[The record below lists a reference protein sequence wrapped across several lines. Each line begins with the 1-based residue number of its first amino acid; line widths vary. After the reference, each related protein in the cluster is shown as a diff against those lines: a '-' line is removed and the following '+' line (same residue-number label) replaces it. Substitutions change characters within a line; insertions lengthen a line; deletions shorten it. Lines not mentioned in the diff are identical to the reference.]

1 MKNPITDFNAI
12 GIKLASPERMKE
24 WSYGEITKPETIN
37 YRTQRSERGG
47 LFDERIFGPEK
58 DFECYCAKYRGIR
71 FKGIICEK
79 CGVEI
84 TRAIVRRERMGH
96 IELAAPVSHIWFLR
110 GIPSRIGLL
119 LNLPVAELEKVIY
132 FAAYIVTNVNESD
145 KENLLKELDREY
157 KSKVKSLEDKRSK
170 DKFKE
175 LLTAAKKEIDGIKVG
190 LILDEMT
197 YHKYSLK
204 YSSAFEAGIG
214 AEAVFA
220 MFKKLDMKK
229 LETHLETS
237 LEKAGAVE
245 RAKLYKRLA
254 LARAMLRSGVRPEWM
269 FLTVIPVIPP
279 GLRPMVA
286 LEGGRHAT
294 SDVNDLYRRVIN
306 RNNRLKKLVEIDAPE
321 VILRNEKRILQ
332 EAVDALIDN
341 SIRHGSTSAAMSQT
355 QRRQLKSLADT
366 LKGKQGLFRQ
376 NLLGKRVDYSG
387 RSVIVVGP
395 DLKLNQCGLPK
406 HMALELFRPFVIAK
420 LLEQGLAFNIRGANR
435 LIDEGIP
442 EVWANL
448 EDVIKGKYVLLNRA
462 PTLHRLGIQAFNPT
476 LIEGNAIQV
485 HPLVCS
491 AFNADF
497 DGDQMAVHV
506 PLSDQAQAEAKELM
520 AANKNLLKPGSGDPV
535 VNPGLDIVLGC
546 FWMTKYVEGE
556 KGEGKI
562 FATPN
567 SAITAY
573 DFGVVGF
580 RAKIKVMG
588 TDTAKY
594 TQYEGKPFETTVGRL
609 LFNSVLPSDFPF
621 INADVTKKAL
631 ANMVDDLITR
641 YGIDGT
647 PQVLDKIKAFGYR
660 YVTKSGITWSLSDV
674 KVPPEKKEI
683 VKAARKEEEM
693 ILNQWQEG
701 LLSTDEKYDKVIE
714 IWKKVEIDIEKVVPL
729 GLPKNGPVMDMLNSG
744 ARGSIKQV
752 TKMVGIKGLTQ
763 GPSGRV
769 IDFPMVPSLKEG
781 LSPLE
786 YFISTHGSRKG
797 LTDTAL
803 NTAKAGYLT
812 RRLVDVAQDVVV
824 IDADCGEKEG
834 IHLTVENA
842 SGIEITL
849 GRSSRGRVMAKDVIG
864 GDGKVVFK
872 KGSLLGRDEAQLVEK
887 SGATEIFV
895 RSPLTCK
902 TLRGVCQQC
911 YGMDLGRGTLVA
923 MGETVGIVAAQA
935 IGEPGTQLTMRT
947 FHAGGA
953 AGEDITMGLPRVEDI
968 FERQTPK
975 AQAVVCK
982 LDGFIADIKQGE
994 KEDLIIVV
1002 LSRDPKKEK
1011 KDATDKEKEKDIKEA
1026 EHSVSFRRSPIVK
1039 IGQDVKAGDLLT
1051 NGYADIDELFKYGGI
1066 DRAQRYIISE
1076 INKIYETQG
1085 ASISRKHCEVIV
1097 RQMFSRRKIKVSGD
1111 TRFSVGD
1118 IVEESEL
1125 AVENARVGKLGKEL
1139 AKGDNL
1145 VLGITEVALTKES
1158 FLSAASFQN
1167 TSRVLIEAAV
1177 QGATDRLYG
1186 LKENVILG
1194 RLIPAG
1200 TGFHSNR
1207 VAPEYD
1213 PEDDLPPRE
1222 IIQA

>member
-1 MKNPITDFNAI
+1 MKNPATDFNAI
-12 GIKLASPERMKE
+12 GIKLASPERIKE
-24 WSYGEITKPETIN
+24 WSHGEVTKPETIN

-58 DFECYCAKYRGIR
+58 DFECYCGKYKGIR
-71 FKGIICEK
+71 YKGIICEK

-132 FAAYIVTNVNESD
+132 FAAYVVTSVNEHE
-145 KENLLKELDREY
+145 KENLLKELDQEY
-157 KSKVKSLEDKRSK
+157 KSKVKSLEAKGAK
-170 DKFKE
+170 DKMKE
-175 LLTAAKKEIDGIKVG
+175 LLTAAKKEIDGISVG

-214 AEAVFA
+214 AEAVYA
-220 MFKKLDMKK
+220 MFQKLDLKK
-229 LETHLETS
+229 LETHMFTTLER
-237 LEKAGAVE
+237 AGAVE
-245 RAKLYKRLA
+245 RVKLYKRLS
-254 LARAMLRSGVRPEWM
+254 LVKAMLRSGVRPEWM
-269 FLTVIPVIPP
+269 FLTSIPVIPP
-279 GLRPMVA
+279 GMRPMVA

-306 RNNRLKKLVEIDAPE
+306 RNNRLKKLLEIDAPE

-366 LKGKQGLFRQ
+366 LKGKGGLFRQ

-395 DLKLNQCGLPK
+395 ELKLNQCGLPK

-442 EVWANL
+442 EVWGNL
-448 EDVIKGKYVLLNRA
+448 EQVIKGKYVLLNRA

-506 PLSDQAQAEAKELM
+506 PLSDEAQAEAKELM

-535 VNPGLDIVLGC
+535 VNPGQDIVLGC
-546 FWMTKYVEGE
+546 YWMTKVISGD

-567 SAITAY
+567 AAITAY

-588 TDTAKY
+588 TETEKY
-594 TQYEGKPFETTVGRL
+594 KQFEGKPFETTVGRL

-621 INADVTKKAL
+621 LNKEVTKKEL
-631 ANMVDDLITR
+631 ANTVDDLITR

-660 YVTKSGITWSLSDV
+660 YVTKSGITFSIADV
-674 KVPPEKKEI
+674 KVPEEKAAI
-683 VKAARKEEEM
+683 VKEARKEEEEVM
-693 ILNQWQEG
+693 NHYEEG
-701 LLSTDEKYDKVIE
+701 LISHEEKYRKNIE
-714 IWKKVEIDIEKVVPL
+714 IWTRVQSAIEKVVPN
-729 GLPKNGPVMDMLNSG
+729 GLPVNGSVIDMITSG
-744 ARGSIKQV
+744 ARGTIKSV
-752 TKMVGIKGLTQ
+752 SLMVGMKGLTQ
-763 GPSGRV
+763 GPSGRI
-769 IDFPMVPSLKEG
+769 IDFAMVPSLKEG

-824 IDADCGEKEG
+824 IEEDCGEKDG
-834 IHLTVENA
+834 IHLTKEKA
-842 SGIEITL
+842 LGIEITIA
-849 GRSSRGRVMAKDVIG
+849 RNSRGRVLAKDAIG
-864 GDGKVVFK
+864 EGGKVVYK
-872 KGSLLGRDEAQLVEK
+872 KGTLLGRDEAQVVEK
-887 SGATEIFV
+887 AGVEEVFV
-895 RSPLTCK
+895 RSPLACK
-902 TLRGVCQQC
+902 TLRGVCQKC

-923 MGETVGIVAAQA
+923 LGETVGIVAAQA

-982 LDGFIADIKQGE
+982 IDGVVSDIKQGE

-1002 LSRDPKKEK
+1002 LGEAEGKKEK
-1011 KDATDKEKEKDIKEA
+1011 EAKEV
-1026 EHSVSFRRSPIVK
+1026 EHSVSFRRSPLVK
-1039 IGQDVKAGDLLT
+1039 VGAQVKAGDLIT
-1051 NGYADIDELFKYGGI
+1051 DGYADIDELYKFGGL

-1085 ASISRKHCEVIV
+1085 ASIARKHVEVIV
-1097 RQMFSRRKIKVSGD
+1097 RQMFSRRKIKIVGD
-1111 TRFSVGD
+1111 TRFSVGNT
-1118 IVEESEL
+1118 VEESTL
-1125 AVENARVGKLGKEL
+1125 NVENARVKAEGGEE
-1139 AKGDNL
+1139 AKGEQL
-1145 VLGITEVALTKES
+1145 VLGITDVALTKES

-1177 QGATDRLYG
+1177 QGSIDKLYG

-1200 TGFHSNR
+1200 TGFGANK
-1207 VAPEYD
+1207 VEPVYD
-1213 PEDDLPPRE
+1213 EEDNLPPRE

>member
-12 GIKLASPERMKE
+12 GIKLASPERMRE
-24 WSYGEITKPETIN
+24 WSYGEVTKPETIN

-58 DFECYCAKYRGIR
+58 DFECYCGKYRGIR
-71 FKGIICEK
+71 YKGITCEK

-84 TRAIVRRERMGH
+84 TRAIVRRERIGH

-132 FAAYIVTNVNESD
+132 FAAYVITEVNENE
-145 KENLLKELDREY
+145 KESLLKELDQEY
-157 KSKVKSLEDKRSK
+157 KSKVKSLEAKGAK
-170 DKFKE
+170 EKMKE
-175 LLTAAKKEIDGIKVG
+175 LLVVAKKEIEGIKVG
-190 LILDEMT
+190 LILDELT

-214 AEAVFA
+214 AEAVYK
-220 MFKKLDMKK
+220 MFKKIDLAK
-229 LETHLETS
+229 LEKHMQTS

-254 LARAMLRSGVRPEWM
+254 LVRAMLRSGVRPEWM
-269 FLTVIPVIPP
+269 FLTVVPIIPP

-448 EDVIKGKYVLLNRA
+448 EDVIRGKFVLLNRA

-485 HPLVCS
+485 HPLVCA

-506 PLSDQAQAEAKELM
+506 PLSDQAQAEARELM
-520 AANKNLLKPGSGDPV
+520 ASNKNLLKPGSGDPV
-535 VNPGLDIVLGC
+535 VNPKLDIVLGC
-546 FWMTKYVEGE
+546 YWMTKTLEGE

-567 SAITAY
+567 AAITAY

-580 RAKIKVMG
+580 RSKIKVVG
-588 TDTAKY
+588 TDSPKY
-594 TQYEGKPFETTVGRL
+594 AIYEGKPFETTVGRL
-609 LFNSVLPSDFPF
+609 LLNSVLPKDFPYVNKE
-621 INADVTKKAL
+621 ILQKDL

-641 YGIDGT
+641 YGMDGT
-647 PQVLDKIKAFGYR
+647 PDALDKIKAFGYKYITR
-660 YVTKSGITWSLSDV
+660 SGITWSLSDV
-674 KVPPEKKEI
+674 KVPVEKPAI
-683 VKAARKEEEM
+683 VKAARAHELEV
-693 ILNQWQEG
+693 LNQWTEG
-701 LLSTDEKYDKVIE
+701 LLSNEEKYRKVIE
-714 IWKKVEIDIEKVVPL
+714 IWKEVQTEIEKKVPA
-729 GLPKNGPVMDMLNSG
+729 GLPKNGPVMDMITSG
-744 ARGSIKQV
+744 ARGNLKQV
-752 TKMVGIKGLTQ
+752 SMMVGMKGLTQ
-763 GPSGRV
+763 GPNGRI

-812 RRLVDVAQDVVV
+812 RRLVDVSQDVVV
-824 IDADCGEKEG
+824 IEEDCGERDG
-834 IHLTVENA
+834 IRLVRENA

-849 GRSSRGRVMAKDVIG
+849 ARLSRGRVLSADVVG
-864 GDGKVVFK
+864 SDGKVVYK
-872 KGSLLGRDEAQLVEK
+872 KGTLIGRDEAQVVEK
-887 SGATEIFV
+887 CGAEEVNV

-902 TLRGVCQQC
+902 TLRGVCQKC
-911 YGMDLGRGTLVA
+911 YGMDLARGALVA
-923 MGETVGIVAAQA
+923 LGETVGIVAAQA

-982 LDGFIADIKQGE
+982 VNGVVTDIKQGE
-994 KEDLIIVV
+994 KDDLILVV
-1002 LSRDPKKEK
+1002 LGDADTKKEK
-1011 KDATDKEKEKDIKEA
+1011 EAKEV

-1039 IGQDVKAGDLLT
+1039 VGQAVKAGDQLT
-1051 NGYADIDELFKYGGI
+1051 DGYADIEELFRFGGV

-1085 ASISRKHCEVIV
+1085 ASISRKHVEVIV
-1097 RQMFSRRKIKVSGD
+1097 RQMFSRRKIRNSGD
-1111 TRFSVGD
+1111 TKFSIGD
-1118 IVEESEL
+1118 VVEESEL
-1125 AVENARVGKLGKEL
+1125 NVENAKVKGEGGEE

-1177 QGATDRLYG
+1177 QGSVDRLYG

-1200 TGFHSNR
+1200 TGFHTNR
-1207 VAPEYD
+1207 VEPEYD

>member
-1 MKNPITDFNAI
+1 MNNPSTDFNAI
-12 GIKLASPERMKE
+12 GIKLASPERIKE
-24 WSYGEITKPETIN
+24 WSHGEVTKPETIN

-58 DFECYCAKYRGIR
+58 DFECYCGKYKGIR
-71 FKGIICEK
+71 YKGIICEK

-84 TRAIVRRERMGH
+84 TRAIVRRDRMGH

-132 FAAYIVTNVNESD
+132 FAAYVVTKVDERE
-145 KENLLKELDREY
+145 KEELLKLLDHEY
-157 KSKVKSLEDKRSK
+157 KSKVKSLEAKGAK
-170 DKFKE
+170 DKMKE
-175 LLTAAKKEIDGIKVG
+175 LLTAAKKEIDGISVG

-214 AEAVFA
+214 AEAVYA
-220 MFKKLDMKK
+220 MFQKLDLKKLQ
-229 LETHLETS
+229 THMQTT

-245 RAKLYKRLA
+245 RVKLYKRLS
-254 LARAMLRSGVRPEWM
+254 LVKAMLRSGVRPEWM
-269 FLTVIPVIPP
+269 FLTAIPVIPP
-279 GLRPMVA
+279 GMRPMVA

-306 RNNRLKKLVEIDAPE
+306 RNNRLKKLIEIDAPE

-366 LKGKQGLFRQ
+366 LKGKGGLFRQ

-442 EVWANL
+442 EVWGNL

-506 PLSDQAQAEAKELM
+506 PLSDEAQAEAKELM
-520 AANKNLLKPGSGDPV
+520 ASNKNLLKPGSGDPV
-535 VNPGLDIVLGC
+535 VNPGQDIVLGC
-546 FWMTKYVEGE
+546 FWMTKIVEGE

-567 SAITAY
+567 ASITAY
-573 DFGVVGF
+573 DFGIVGF

-588 TDTAKY
+588 TDTDKY
-594 TQYEGKPFETTVGRL
+594 KQYEGKPFETTVGRL

-621 INADVTKKAL
+621 INKVVTKKDL

-647 PQVLDKIKAFGYR
+647 PQALDKIKAFGYK
-660 YVTKSGITWSLSDV
+660 YVTKSGVTWSLSDV
-674 KVPPEKKEI
+674 KVPPEKKAI
-683 VKAARKEEEM
+683 VASARKEELEVM
-693 ILNQWQEG
+693 ESYEEG
-701 LLSTDEKYDKVIE
+701 LLSADEKYRKVIE
-714 IWKKVEIDIEKVVPL
+714 IWTRVQNEIEKVVPN
-729 GLPKNGPVMDMLNSG
+729 GLPLNGPVMDMITSG

-752 TKMVGIKGLTQ
+752 SLMVGMKGLTQ
-763 GPSGRV
+763 GPSGRI

-781 LSPLE
+781 LTPLE
-786 YFISTHGSRKG
+786 YFISTHGARKG
-797 LTDTAL
+797 MTDTAL

-824 IDADCGEKEG
+824 IEEDCGEKDG
-834 IHLTVENA
+834 IRLTKENA
-842 SGIEITL
+842 LGIEITM
-849 GRSSRGRVMAKDVIG
+849 GRNCRGRVLAKDAVG
-864 GDGKVVFK
+864 TGGKVIFK
-872 KGSLLGRDEAQLVEK
+872 KGSLLGRDEAKLVEM
-887 SGATEIFV
+887 SGVDEVFV
-895 RSPLTCK
+895 HSPLVCK
-902 TLRGVCQQC
+902 TLRGVCQKC
-911 YGMDLGRGTLVA
+911 YGMDLGRGTMVA
-923 MGETVGIVAAQA
+923 LGETVGIVAAQA

-982 LDGFIADIKQGE
+982 IDGVVSDIKNGE
-994 KEDLIIVV
+994 KDDLIIVV
-1002 LSRDPKKEK
+1002 LGDESSKKEK
-1011 KDATDKEKEKDIKEA
+1011 EVKEV
-1026 EHSVSFRRSPIVK
+1026 EHSVSFRRSPLVK
-1039 IGQDVKAGDLLT
+1039 VGATVKAGDLIT
-1051 NGYADIDELFKYGGI
+1051 DGYADIDELYKFGGL
-1066 DRAQRYIISE
+1066 DRAQRYIIAE

-1085 ASISRKHCEVIV
+1085 ASISRKHVEVIV
-1097 RQMFSRRKIKVSGD
+1097 RQMFSRRKIKHVGD
-1111 TRFSVGD
+1111 TKFSIGNT
-1118 IVEESEL
+1118 IEESAL
-1125 AVENARVGKLGKEL
+1125 NVENARVKAEGGEE
-1139 AKGDNL
+1139 AKGEQL
-1145 VLGITEVALTKES
+1145 VLGITDVALTKES

-1177 QGATDRLYG
+1177 QGSVDKLYG

-1200 TGFHSNR
+1200 TGFHTNR
-1207 VAPEYD
+1207 VEPEYD

-1222 IIQA
+1222 IVQA

>member
-1 MKNPITDFNAI
+1 MNNPSTDFNAI
-12 GIKLASPERMKE
+12 RIKLASPERIKE
-24 WSYGEITKPETIN
+24 WSHGEVTKPETIN

-58 DFECYCAKYRGIR
+58 DFECYCGKYKGIR
-71 FKGIICEK
+71 YKGIICEK

-119 LNLPVAELEKVIY
+119 LNLPVAELERVIY
-132 FAAYIVTNVNESD
+132 FAAYVITSVNQSE
-145 KENLLKELDREY
+145 KENLLKQLDQEY
-157 KSKVKSLEDKRSK
+157 KSKVKSLEAKGAK
-170 DKFKE
+170 DKMKE
-175 LLTAAKKEIDGIKVG
+175 LLTAAKKEIDGISVG

-220 MFKKLDMKK
+220 MFKKLDLKK
-229 LETHLETS
+229 LESHLVTS
-237 LEKAGAVE
+237 LERAGAVE
-245 RAKLYKRLA
+245 RVKLYKRLS
-254 LARAMLRSGVRPEWM
+254 LVKAMIRSGVRPEWM
-269 FLTVIPVIPP
+269 FLTVIPIIPP
-279 GLRPMVA
+279 GMRPMVA

-306 RNNRLKKLVEIDAPE
+306 RNNRLRKLVEIDAPE

-366 LKGKQGLFRQ
+366 LKGKGGLFRQ

-420 LLEQGLAFNIRGANR
+420 LLDQGLAFNIRGANR
-435 LIDEGIP
+435 LIDDGIP
-442 EVWANL
+442 EVWGNL
-448 EDVIKGKYVLLNRA
+448 ENVIKGKYVLLNRA

-506 PLSDQAQAEAKELM
+506 PLSDEAQAEARELM
-520 AANKNLLKPGSGDPV
+520 ASNKNLLKPGSGDPV
-535 VNPGLDIVLGC
+535 VNPGQDIVLGC
-546 FWMTKYVEGE
+546 YWMTKIVEGE
-556 KGEGKI
+556 RGEGKI

-567 SAITAY
+567 AAITAY

-580 RAKIKVMG
+580 RSKIKVMG
-588 TDTAKY
+588 TETEKY
-594 TQYEGKPFETTVGRL
+594 DVYEGKPFETTVGRL
-609 LFNSVLPSDFPF
+609 LFNSVLPKDFPY
-621 INADVTKKAL
+621 INKEVTKRDL

-647 PQVLDKIKAFGYR
+647 PQALDKIKAFGYK

-674 KVPPEKKEI
+674 KVPPEKTAI
-683 VKAARKEEEM
+683 VKSARAEEELV
-693 ILNQWQEG
+693 LNAFEDG
-701 LLSTDEKYDKVIE
+701 LLSVEEKYRKIIE
-714 IWKKVEIDIEKVVPL
+714 IWSRVQSEIEKVVPK
-729 GLPKNGPVMDMLNSG
+729 GFPANGPVMDMITSG
-744 ARGSIKQV
+744 ARGSIKQLSL
-752 TKMVGIKGLTQ
+752 MVGMKGLTQ
-763 GPSGRV
+763 GPSGRI
-769 IDFPMVPSLKEG
+769 IDFPMIPSLKEG
-781 LSPLE
+781 LTPLE
-786 YFISTHGSRKG
+786 YFISTHGARKG
-797 LTDTAL
+797 MTDTAL

-812 RRLVDVAQDVVV
+812 RRLVDVSQDVVV
-824 IDADCGEKEG
+824 LEEDCGEKDG
-834 IHLTVENA
+834 IRLTKENA
-842 SGIEITL
+842 HGIEITIS
-849 GRSSRGRVMAKDVIG
+849 RNCRGRVLAKDAAVG
-864 GDGKVVFK
+864 GKVIYK
-872 KGSLLGRDEAQLVEK
+872 KGSLLGRDEAKAVEEA
-887 SGATEIFV
+887 GVDEVFV
-895 RSPLTCK
+895 RSPLVCK
-902 TLRGVCQQC
+902 TLRGVCQKC
-911 YGMDLGRGTLVA
+911 YGMDLGRGVYVA
-923 MGETVGIVAAQA
+923 LGETVGIVAAQA

-982 LDGFIADIKQGE
+982 EDGVISDIKHGE
-994 KEDLIIVV
+994 KDDLIIVV
-1002 LSRDPKKEK
+1002 LAEAEGKKEK
-1011 KDATDKEKEKDIKEA
+1011 EVKEI

-1039 IGQDVKAGDLLT
+1039 EGARVKAGDLLT
-1051 NGYADIDELFKYGGI
+1051 DGYADIDELHKFGGL
-1066 DRAQRYIISE
+1066 DRAQRYIIAE

-1085 ASISRKHCEVIV
+1085 ASIARKHVEIIV
-1097 RQMFSRRKIKVSGD
+1097 RQMFSRRKIKVAGD
-1111 TRFSVGD
+1111 TRFSVGN
-1118 IVEESEL
+1118 IVEESTL
-1125 AVENARVGKLGKEL
+1125 NIENARVKAEGGEE
-1139 AKGDNL
+1139 AKGEQL
-1145 VLGITEVALTKES
+1145 VLGITDVALTKQS

-1177 QGATDRLYG
+1177 QGATDHLYG

-1207 VAPEYD
+1207 VEPEYD

>member
-1 MKNPITDFNAI
+1 MNNPTTDFNAI
-12 GIKLASPERMKE
+12 GIKLASPERIRE
-24 WSYGEITKPETIN
+24 WSFGEVTKPETIN

-58 DFECYCAKYRGIR
+58 DFECYCGKYKGIR
-71 FKGIICEK
+71 YKGIICEK

-84 TRAIVRRERMGH
+84 TRAIVRRERLGH

-119 LNLPVAELEKVIY
+119 LNLPVAELERVIY
-132 FAAYIVTNVNESD
+132 FAAYIVTSVNEAE
-145 KENLLKELDREY
+145 KENLLKQLDQEY
-157 KSKVKSLEDKRSK
+157 KSKVKSLEAKGAK
-170 DKFKE
+170 DKMKE
-175 LLTAAKKEIDGIKVG
+175 LLTAAKKEIDSISVG

-214 AEAVFA
+214 AEAVYA
-220 MFKKLDMKK
+220 MFKKLDLKK
-229 LETHLETS
+229 LEAHLVTA

-245 RAKLYKRLA
+245 RVKLYKRLS
-254 LARAMLRSGVRPEWM
+254 LTRAMLRSGVRPEWM
-269 FLTVIPVIPP
+269 FLSVIPIIPP
-279 GLRPMVA
+279 GMRPMVA

-366 LKGKQGLFRQ
+366 LKGKSGLFRQ

-435 LIDEGIP
+435 LIDDGIP
-442 EVWANL
+442 EVWATL
-448 EDVIKGKYVLLNRA
+448 EDVIKGKFVLLNRA

-506 PLSDQAQAEAKELM
+506 PLSDEAQAEARELM

-535 VNPGLDIVLGC
+535 VNPGQDIVLGC
-546 FWMTKYVEGE
+546 FWMTKEIAGD

-567 SAITAY
+567 AAITAY

-580 RAKIKVMG
+580 RAKIRVMG
-588 TDTAKY
+588 TDSPKY
-594 TQYEGKPFETTVGRL
+594 AQFEGKPFETTVGRL
-609 LFNSVLPSDFPF
+609 LFNSVLPKDFPY
-621 INADVTKKAL
+621 INKEVTKKDL

-647 PQVLDKIKAFGYR
+647 PDALDKIKAFGYK

-674 KVPPEKKEI
+674 KVPEEKKEI
-683 VKAARKEEEM
+683 VTRARKEEE
-693 ILNQWQEG
+693 IVFAQWEEG
-701 LLSTDEKYDKVIE
+701 LLSMEERYDKVIM
-714 IWKKVEIDIEKVVPL
+714 IWKAVESEIQKIVPK
-729 GLPKNGPVMDMLNSG
+729 GLPKDGPVMDMITSG
-744 ARGSIKQV
+744 ARGSIGQV

-763 GPSGRV
+763 GPSGRI

-781 LSPLE
+781 LTPLE
-786 YFISTHGSRKG
+786 YFISTHGARKG
-797 LTDTAL
+797 MTDTAL

-824 IDADCGEKEG
+824 IEEDCGEKEG
-834 IHLTVENA
+834 IRLTKENA
-842 SGIEITL
+842 LGIEITMA
-849 GRSSRGRVMAKDVIG
+849 RNARGRVLAKDAVTPSG
-864 GDGKVVFK
+864 VVVFK
-872 KGSLLGRDEAQLVEK
+872 KGTLLGRDEAQATQDAGVE
-887 SGATEIFV
+887 EVFV
-895 RSPLTCK
+895 RSPLSCK
-902 TLRGVCQQC
+902 TLRGVCQKC
-911 YGMDLGRGTLVA
+911 YGQDLGRGVLVA
-923 MGETVGIVAAQA
+923 LGETVGIVAAQA

-975 AQAVVCK
+975 AQAVVAK
-982 LDGFIADIKQGE
+982 IDGLVSEIKRGE
-994 KEDLIIVV
+994 KDDLIIVV
-1002 LSRDPKKEK
+1002 LGEAEGKKEK
-1011 KDATDKEKEKDIKEA
+1011 EVKSV

-1039 IGQDVKAGDLLT
+1039 EGMRVKAGDLLT
-1051 NGYADIDELFKYGGI
+1051 DGYADIDELYKFGGL

-1085 ASISRKHCEVIV
+1085 ASIARKHVEIIV

-1111 TRFSVGD
+1111 TRFSIGNV
-1118 IVEESEL
+1118 VEESTL
-1125 AVENARVGKLGKEL
+1125 NIENARVKEEGGEE
-1139 AKGDNL
+1139 AKGEQL
-1145 VLGITEVALTKES
+1145 VLGITDVALTKES

-1177 QGATDRLYG
+1177 QGSTDQLYG

-1200 TGFHSNR
+1200 TGFPANR
-1207 VAPEYD
+1207 VEPEVD
-1213 PEDDLPPRE
+1213 PNAVDEYAGRE
-1222 IIQA
+1222 IVQA

>member
-24 WSYGEITKPETIN
+24 WSYGEVTKPETIN

-58 DFECYCAKYRGIR
+58 DFECYCGKYRGIR
-71 FKGIICEK
+71 YKGIVCEK

-84 TRAIVRRERMGH
+84 TRAIVRRERIGH

-132 FAAYIVTNVNESD
+132 FAAYIITEVNEDEKQS
-145 KENLLKELDREY
+145 LLKELDQEY
-157 KSKVKSLEDKRSK
+157 KSKVKSLEAKGAK
-170 DKFKE
+170 DKMKE
-175 LLTAAKKEIDGIKVG
+175 LLVTAKKEIEGIKVG

-214 AEAVFA
+214 AEAVYG
-220 MFKKLDMKK
+220 MFKKIDLKK
-229 LETHLETS
+229 LEVHLQTS

-254 LARAMLRSGVRPEWM
+254 LVRAMLRSGVRPEWM
-269 FLTVIPVIPP
+269 FLTVVPIIPP

-442 EVWANL
+442 EVWADL

-476 LIEGNAIQV
+476 LIEGNAIRV
-485 HPLVCS
+485 HPLVCA

-506 PLSDQAQAEAKELM
+506 PLSDQAQAEARELM

-546 FWMTKYVEGE
+546 YWMTKTLEGE
-556 KGEGKI
+556 KGEGK
-562 FATPN
+562 FFSTPN
-567 SAITAY
+567 AAITAY
-573 DFGVVGF
+573 DFGIVGF
-580 RAKIKVMG
+580 RSKIKVVG
-588 TDTAKY
+588 TDSPKY
-594 TQYEGKPFETTVGRL
+594 AQFEGKPFETTVGRL
-609 LFNSVLPSDFPF
+609 LFNSVLPTDFPYVNKE
-621 INADVTKKAL
+621 ILKKDL

-647 PQVLDKIKAFGYR
+647 PDVLDKIKAFGYR
-660 YVTKSGITWSLSDV
+660 YVTKSGVTWSLSDV
-674 KVPPEKKEI
+674 KVPEE
-683 VKAARKEEEM
+683 KAAIVAAARAKEKEV
-693 ILNQWQEG
+693 LAQWSEG
-701 LLSTDEKYDKVIE
+701 LLSTEEKYRKVIE
-714 IWKKVEIDIEKVVPL
+714 IWKDVQNEIEKKVPA
-729 GLPKNGPVMDMLNSG
+729 GLPKDGPVMDMINSG
-744 ARGSIKQV
+744 ARGNLKQV
-752 TKMVGIKGLTQ
+752 SMMVGMKGLTQ
-763 GPSGRV
+763 GPSGRI

-824 IDADCGEKEG
+824 MEEDCGEKEG
-834 IHLTVENA
+834 IRLAKENA

-849 GRSSRGRVMAKDVIG
+849 ARLARGRVLATDAVTP
-864 GDGKVVFK
+864 DGKVVFA
-872 KGSLLGRDEAQLVEK
+872 KGTLLGRDEAILVDK
-887 SGATEIFV
+887 SGVEEIRV
-895 RSPLTCK
+895 HSPLTCK
-902 TLRGVCQQC
+902 TLRGVCQKC
-911 YGMDLGRGTLVA
+911 YGMDLGRGKLVA

-975 AQAVVCK
+975 AQAVVAK
-982 LDGFIADIKQGE
+982 VSGLITDIKRGE
-994 KEDLIIVV
+994 KDDLVIVV
-1002 LSRDPKKEK
+1002 LGDAEGKKEK
-1011 KDATDKEKEKDIKEA
+1011 EEKA
-1026 EHSVSFRRSPIVK
+1026 VEHSVSFRRSPIVK
-1039 IGQDVKAGDLLT
+1039 VGMEVKAGDLLT
-1051 NGYADIDELFKYGGI
+1051 DGYADIEELFKFGGA
-1066 DRAQRYIISE
+1066 DRAQRYIINE

-1085 ASISRKHCEVIV
+1085 ASISRKHVEVIV
-1097 RQMFSRRKIKVSGD
+1097 RQMFSRRKVRASGD
-1111 TRFSVGD
+1111 TKFSAGE
-1118 IVEESEL
+1118 IIEESEL
-1125 AVENARVGKLGKEL
+1125 IVENDRVKAEGKEE
-1139 AKGDNL
+1139 AKGDHL
-1145 VLGITEVALTKES
+1145 VLGITDVALTKES

-1177 QGATDRLYG
+1177 QGSVDRLYG

-1200 TGFHSNR
+1200 TGYYTNR
-1207 VAPEYD
+1207 VEPEYD
-1213 PEDDLPPRE
+1213 EEAENEPPRE

>member
-1 MKNPITDFNAI
+1 MQKNIITDFNAI
-12 GIKLASPERMKE
+12 GIKLASPERVKE
-24 WSYGEITKPETIN
+24 WSYGEVTKPETIN

-58 DFECYCAKYRGIR
+58 DFECYCSKYRGIR
-71 FKGIICEK
+71 YKGIVCEK

-132 FAAYIVTNVNESD
+132 FAAYVVTGVNESE

-157 KSKVKSLEDKRSK
+157 KSKVKSLEAKGAK
-170 DKFKE
+170 DKMKE
-175 LLTAAKKEIDGIKVG
+175 LLTAAKKEIDGIQVG

-204 YSSAFEAGIG
+204 YSSAFDAGIG
-214 AEAVFA
+214 AEAVYQ
-220 MFKKLDMKK
+220 MFKKIDLVK
-229 LETHLETS
+229 LEKHLHTT
-237 LEKAGAVE
+237 LERAGAVE
-245 RAKLYKRLA
+245 RVKLYKRMA
-254 LARAMLRSGVRPEWM
+254 LVKSMIRSGVRPEWM
-269 FLTVIPVIPP
+269 FLTVIPIIPP
-279 GLRPMVA
+279 GMRPMVA

-341 SIRHGSTSAAMSQT
+341 SIRHGSTSAAMSQS

-420 LLEQGLAFNIRGANR
+420 LLDQGLAFNIRGANR

-442 EVWANL
+442 EVWGNL
-448 EDVIKGKYVLLNRA
+448 ESVIKGKYVLLNRA

-485 HPLVCS
+485 HPLVCA

-506 PLSDQAQAEAKELM
+506 PLSDEAQAEARELM

-546 FWMTKYVEGE
+546 YWMTKIIEGD

-562 FATPN
+562 FPTPN
-567 SAITAY
+567 AAITAY

-580 RAKIKVMG
+580 RAKVKVVG
-588 TDTAKY
+588 TDSAKY
-594 TQYEGKPFETTVGRL
+594 AVYEGKPFETTPGRL

-621 INADVTKKAL
+621 VNKEITKKEL
-631 ANMVDDLITR
+631 AGMVDDLITR

-647 PQVLDKIKAFGYR
+647 PAVLDKIKAFGYR
-660 YVTKSGITWSLSDV
+660 YVTKSGITWSISDV
-674 KVPPEKKEI
+674 NVPEEKKEI
-683 VKAARKEEEM
+683 VAEARRKEAE
-693 ILNQWQEG
+693 ITAQWAEG
-701 LLSTDEKYDKVIE
+701 LLSADEKYDKMIE
-714 IWKKVEIDIEKVVPL
+714 VWKKVETDIEKCVPK
-729 GLPKNGPVMDMLNSG
+729 GLPKNGPVMDMISSG
-744 ARGSIKQV
+744 ARASIKQV
-752 TKMVGIKGLTQ
+752 TKMVGIKGLVQ
-763 GPSGRV
+763 GPSGRI
-769 IDFPMVPSLKEG
+769 IDFAMVPSLKEG

-824 IDADCGEKEG
+824 IEEDCGEKDG
-834 IHLTVENA
+834 IRLTKENA
-842 SGIEITL
+842 LGIEITIA
-849 GRSSRGRVMAKDVIG
+849 RNVRGRVLARDVVG
-864 GDGKVVFK
+864 KDGKVVFK
-872 KGSLLGRDEAQLVEK
+872 KGALIGRDEAHMVE
-887 SGATEIFV
+887 ATGVEEVFV
-895 RSPLTCK
+895 RSPLQCK
-902 TLRGVCQQC
+902 TLRGVCKKC

-923 MGETVGIVAAQA
+923 LGETVGIIAAQA

-947 FHAGGA
+947 FHAGGGT
-953 AGEDITMGLPRVEDI
+953 GEDITMGLPRVEDV

-975 AQAVVCK
+975 AQAVVAK
-982 LDGFIADIKQGE
+982 VNGVVSEIKRGE
-994 KEDLIIVV
+994 KDDLIIVV
-1002 LSRDPKKEK
+1002 LGDAEGKKEK
-1011 KDATDKEKEKDIKEA
+1011 EEKA
-1026 EHSVSFRRSPIVK
+1026 VEHSVSFRRSPTVK
-1039 IGQDVKAGDLLT
+1039 VGDEVKAGDMLT
-1051 NGYADIDELFKYGGI
+1051 DGYADIDELFKFGGI

-1085 ASISRKHCEVIV
+1085 ASISRKHVEVIV
-1097 RQMFSRRKIKVSGD
+1097 RQMFSRRKIKHVGD
-1111 TRFSVGD
+1111 SRFSIGNV
-1118 IVEESEL
+1118 VEESEL
-1125 AVENARVGKLGKEL
+1125 NVENARVKAEGGDE

-1177 QGATDRLYG
+1177 SGSIDRLYG

-1200 TGFHSNR
+1200 TGFHANR
-1207 VAPEYD
+1207 VEPVYD
-1213 PEDDLPPRE
+1213 ERDDEETRE
-1222 IIQA
+1222 IVQA

>member
-1 MKNPITDFNAI
+1 MKNPSTDFTSI
-12 GIKLASPERMKE
+12 GIKLASPEKIKD
-24 WSYGEITKPETIN
+24 WSFGEVTKPETIN

-58 DFECYCAKYRGIR
+58 DFECYCGKYRGIR
-71 FKGIICEK
+71 YKGIVCEK

-84 TRAIVRRERMGH
+84 TRSIVRRERMGH

-132 FAAYIVTNVNESD
+132 FAGYIVTKINQGE
-145 KENLLKELDREY
+145 KENLLHELEREY
-157 KSKVKSLEDKRSK
+157 KSKVKNLEDKRAK
-170 DKFKE
+170 DKMKE
-175 LLTAAKKEIDGIKVG
+175 LLLAAKREIDSLNRG
-190 LILDEMT
+190 LILDEIT
-197 YHKYSLK
+197 YHRYSLK
-204 YSSAFEAGIG
+204 YGAAFEAGIG
-214 AEAVFA
+214 AEAVFK
-220 MFKKLDMKK
+220 MFKDIDLPALRKQ
-229 LETHLETS
+229 LELTI
-237 LEKAGAVE
+237 EKAGAVE
-245 RAKLYKRLA
+245 RAKAYKRLS
-254 LARAMLRSGVRPEWM
+254 LTKSMIRSGVRPEWM
-269 FLTVIPVIPP
+269 FLTVLPVVPP

-306 RNNRLKKLVEIDAPE
+306 RNNRLRKLIEIDAPE

-341 SIRHGSTSAAMSQT
+341 SIRHGSSSAAMSQT

-366 LKGKQGLFRQ
+366 LKGKAGLFRQ

-448 EDVIKGKYVLLNRA
+448 EQVIEGKYVLLNRA

-485 HPLVCS
+485 HPLVCA

-506 PLSDQAQAEAKELM
+506 PLSDEAQAEAREFM

-535 VNPGLDIVLGC
+535 VNPGQDIVLGC
-546 FWMTKYVEGE
+546 YWMTKQVAGSV
-556 KGEGKI
+556 GEGKY
-562 FATPN
+562 FPTPN
-567 SAITAY
+567 NAITAY
-573 DFGVVGF
+573 DFGLVGF
-580 RAKIKVMG
+580 RAKIMVMG
-588 TDTAKY
+588 TDSPKY
-594 TQYEGKPFETTVGRL
+594 AVYEGKIFETTVGRL
-609 LFNSVLPSDFPF
+609 LFNSVLPKDFPY
-621 INADVTKKAL
+621 INKEITKKDL

-647 PQVLDKIKAFGYR
+647 PDVLDKIKAFGYR
-660 YVTKSGITWSLSDV
+660 YVTKSGVTWSISDV
-674 KVPPEKKEI
+674 KVPEVKKEI
-683 VKAARKEEEM
+683 VAQGRKDELEV
-693 ILNQWQEG
+693 LNQFNDG
-701 LLSTDEKYDKVIE
+701 LLSEEEKYRKVIE
-714 IWKKVEIDIEKVVPL
+714 IWERVKGDVEKRVPD
-729 GLPKNGPVMDMLNSG
+729 GLQKDGPVMDMINSG
-744 ARGSIKQV
+744 ARGSLKQV
-752 TKMVGIKGLTQ
+752 AMMAGMKGLIIS
-763 GPSGRV
+763 PSGRT
-769 IDFPMVPSLKEG
+769 IDFPVIPSLKEG

-786 YFISTHGSRKG
+786 YFITTHGSRKG

-812 RRLVDVAQDVVV
+812 RRLVDVSQDVIV
-824 IDADCGEKEG
+824 IEEDCGEKEG
-834 IHLTVENA
+834 IRMTAENA
-842 SGIEITL
+842 SGIDITL
-849 GRSSRGRVMAKDVIG
+849 ARNIRGRVVAKDVELN
-864 GDGKVVFK
+864 GKVYVK
-872 KGSLLGRDEAQLVEK
+872 KGTLVGRDHALEIEK
-887 SGATEIFV
+887 AGVKEVFV
-895 RSPLTCK
+895 FSPLACK
-902 TLRGVCQQC
+902 TLRGVCQKC
-911 YGMDLGRGTLVA
+911 YGFDLGRGRQVA
-923 MGETVGIVAAQA
+923 LGETVGIVAAQA

-947 FHAGGA
+947 FHSGGA

-975 AQAVVCK
+975 AQAVVSK
-982 LDGFIADIKQGE
+982 IDGVVTDIRRGE
-994 KEDLIIVV
+994 KDEQVIVV
-1002 LSRDPKKEK
+1002 LGEAAGKKTGEN
-1011 KDATDKEKEKDIKEA
+1011 KEV
-1026 EHSVSFRRSPIVK
+1026 EHGVSFRRSPIVK
-1039 IGQDVKAGDLLT
+1039 IGQEITAGDMLT
-1051 NGYADIDELFKYGGI
+1051 DGYADIEELFKYGGI
-1066 DRAQRYIISE
+1066 DRSQRYIISE

-1085 ASISRKHCEVIV
+1085 ASISRKHLEIIV
-1097 RQMFSRRKIKVSGD
+1097 RQMFSRRKIKIAGD
-1111 TRFSVGD
+1111 SQFSVGD

-1125 AVENARVGKLGKEL
+1125 LEENAIMKKEGKEE
-1139 AKGDNL
+1139 AKGEPL

-1158 FLSAASFQN
+1158 WMSSASFQN
-1167 TSRVLIEAAV
+1167 TSRVLIEAAI
-1177 QGATDRLYG
+1177 QGRSDKLHG

-1200 TGFHSNR
+1200 TGHPANR
-1207 VAPEYD
+1207 VEPVYDEEEEIARPENF
-1213 PEDDLPPRE
+1213 
-1222 IIQA
+1222 